1 VVTLLFPLLLG
12 ERSFVSFSALRQVF
26 LPALVVGGS
35 DAVAVALALGVIMLV
50 PQLKRLQAVIPSFK
64 FFLEG
69 VLLFEFCVLEFSK
82 YLDSRQSLARRPVMR
97 FVTWS

>member
-1 VVTLLFPLLLG
+1 M
-12 ERSFVSFSALRQVF
+12 SFSALRQVF

-50 PQLKRLQAVIPSFK
+50 PQLKRLQAVIP
-64 FFLEG
+64 
-69 VLLFEFCVLEFSK
+69 
-82 YLDSRQSLARRPVMR
+82 RPVMR